1 MAKKTYTVQDREDI
15 REQLLDLGQR
25 SFSQKGYREASLKEI
40 YEAVGI
46 SKAFFYTFFP
56 SKEALAIQVLLRQ
69 RTKMLERA
77 RKVAQESASW
87 RGSLET
93 VFDLFFHGDRHG
105 VFVLELDD
113 LPHLCRHMSQHELQD
128 FEMGLTQFYQALL
141 ELWNIPVTAGQC
153 HLIQNMVNTLLLS
166 YHSHLYSSFPF
177 HPGVDEE
184 TVSLQIRLII
194 DYLEGI
200 YRNA

>member
-15 REQLLDLGQR
+15 RERLLDLGQR

-56 SKEALAIQVLLRQ
+56 SKEALAIQVLRRQ

-93 VFDLFFHGDRHG
+93 VFD
-105 VFVLELDD
+105 LDD

>member
-1 MAKKTYTVQDREDI
+1 
-15 REQLLDLGQR
+15 
-25 SFSQKGYREASLKEI
+25 
-40 YEAVGI
+40 
-46 SKAFFYTFFP
+46 
-56 SKEALAIQVLLRQ
+56 
-69 RTKMLERA
+69 
-77 RKVAQESASW
+77 
-87 RGSLET
+87 
-93 VFDLFFHGDRHG
+93 
-105 VFVLELDD
+105 
-113 LPHLCRHMSQHELQD
+113 
-128 FEMGLTQFYQALL
+128 MGLTQFYQALL

-166 YHSHLYSSFPF
+166 SHSRLYSSFPF

>member
-15 REQLLDLGQR
+15 RERLLDLGQR

-56 SKEALAIQVLLRQ
+56 SKEALAIQVLRRQ

-87 RGSLET
+87 RG
-93 VFDLFFHGDRHG
+93 R
-105 VFVLELDD
+105 
-113 LPHLCRHMSQHELQD
+113 LC
-128 FEMGLTQFYQALL
+128 LTCSS
-141 ELWNIPVTAGQC
+141 TATG
-153 HLIQNMVNTLLLS
+153 MA
-166 YHSHLYSSFPF
+166 YLYWS
-177 HPGVDEE
+177 
-184 TVSLQIRLII
+184 
-194 DYLEGI
+194 
-200 YRNA
+200 